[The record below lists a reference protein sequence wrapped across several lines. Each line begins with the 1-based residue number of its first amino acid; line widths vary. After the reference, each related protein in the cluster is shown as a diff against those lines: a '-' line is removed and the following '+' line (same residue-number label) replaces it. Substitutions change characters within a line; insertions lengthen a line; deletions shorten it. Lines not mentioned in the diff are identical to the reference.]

1 MSCCKKDCS
10 NNVLCNIIQNNIY
23 FDLFLIGIIC
33 QFVILLAI
41 IIDFY
46 VSRNEY
52 IWFNSRI
59 LTIKKIIKE
68 NYDNYKIYQTFKNT
82 DYYQALNYS
91 YYDLLKN
98 SSKSE
103 CGENLKECGILDTYG
118 NKLCLY
124 KDYPCPINEII
135 VDLKEKR
142 NEYINKGYN
151 EFYYYLLK
159 KNINYSFYYTNTS
172 YDKQIIS
179 SLFYVDEYNINIP
192 NRFIGSHNFVFD
204 IDAFEQKYEY
214 KTENV
219 TTSNLNSTNTNNITD
234 NNVNI
239 TDNNVNITDNN
250 DIIKNDKELNY
261 TIDIKGGEDKNM
273 IIWSNASET
282 KFKLMQASRL
292 EEYID
297 KKLNK
302 SDNNNDT
309 NYTQIFYNIYIKN
322 FVGFENAEQMDIFN
336 NTDFTI
342 YKNIFPHNIRL
353 FLVMFFEVLL
363 VIFVIIYIRK
373 LMEDKEKGDNN
384 VCKIYENFIITF
396 GMSIYFC
403 SFLYFYS
410 YFIVSCYKLNKNN
423 KFSELKKIKADKYIE
438 EFISDFISR
447 YNKRVLIAFSI
458 LFFTLSF
465 ICYLI
470 LLCQNIIKVKNKIID
485 NKSTLRPKRRN
496 IKNKKESNSTIKND
510 QSSMRGFIKYSRER
524 QKNEKKDSCL
534 KRVIKCDI
542 FKNPSNNT

>member
-1 MSCCKKDCS
+1 MSCCC
-10 NNVLCNIIQNNIY
+10 NNLLCKIIKNKNNLY
-23 FDLFLIGIIC
+23 FVYFFIGAIC
-33 QFVILLAI
+33 QFVTLLVLT
-41 IIDFY
+41 IDFY
-46 VSRNEY
+46 VSRDEY
-52 IWFNSRI
+52 IWFCSKI
-59 LTIKKIIKE
+59 LTIKKMVKD
-68 NYDNYKIYQTFKNT
+68 NYDNYKIYQLILSG
-82 DYYQALNYS
+82 DYYQPLKYS

-98 SSKSE
+98 SSKNE
-103 CGENLKECGILDTYG
+103 CDENLKQCGILDTYG

-135 VDLKEKR
+135 TDLDEKKE
-142 NEYINKGYN
+142 EYDANGYIKA
-151 EFYYYLLK
+151 YYYHLLK
-159 KNINYSFYYTNTS
+159 KNSTYSFYFKNTS
-172 YDKQIIS
+172 YDKQIIHT
-179 SLFYVDEYNINIP
+179 LFYAYPPNINLP
-192 NRFIGSHNFVFD
+192 YRFIGSHNFVFD

-214 KTENV
+214 KIENINNV
-219 TTSNLNSTNTNNITD
+219 TNATNNNET
-234 NNVNI
+234 
-239 TDNNVNITDNN
+239 
-250 DIIKNDKELNY
+250 IKNVDDLNY
-261 TIDIKGGEDKNM
+261 TITIEGEEDENDT
-273 IIWSNASET
+273 IWSNISQT
-282 KFKLMQASRL
+282 KIKLMQSSGL
-292 EEYID
+292 KKYID
-297 KKLNK
+297 NELNK
-302 SDNNNDT
+302 ADNNNDK

-485 NKSTLRPKRRN
+485 DESTLRQKRRN

-524 QKNEKKDSCL
+524 QKKEKKDSCL